1 MILRE
6 YLNRLSETCRLVLLE
21 KYHEILDKEIT
32 LPEKLNEIS
41 KILKVLSNP
50 VRLKIVWLLAE
61 HDMPVCLIATILNK
75 DQTLISHHLR
85 VLKEHGIVKENAI
98 GKFKYYITNKTELR
112 KILETL
118 IRDLK

>member
-85 VLKEHGIVKENAI
+85 VLKEHNIVKENTI
-98 GKFKYYITNKTELR
+98 GKFKYYTANKAKLR